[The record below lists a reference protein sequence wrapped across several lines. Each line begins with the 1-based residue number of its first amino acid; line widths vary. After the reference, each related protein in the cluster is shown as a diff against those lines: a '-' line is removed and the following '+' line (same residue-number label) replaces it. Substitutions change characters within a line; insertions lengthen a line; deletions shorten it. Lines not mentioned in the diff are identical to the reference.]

1 MYDTGRRP
9 YGEARSLFVW
19 SAGGESHRGAFAG
32 RGGAGVQPGSR
43 GSGSAAGGSSEVSI
57 PVTRGSAFVRRHP
70 NRDEVS
76 ATTPIDTAA
85 PSTTNC
91 TTEFR
96 RLRPMPRS
104 LARWSAAPNWPMGQN
119 PNRGGRSLRG
129 TRDGRSS
136 GRRATVLVL
145 DADVAQLVEHFTRNE
160 GVPGSSPGVG
170 SSSQPVAW

>member
-19 SAGGESHRGAFAG
+19 SAGGESHRGVFAG
-32 RGGAGVQPGSR
+32 RGGAGLMLGSSV
-43 GSGSAAGGSSEVSI
+43 SGSAAGGSSELSI
-57 PVTRGSAFVRRHP
+57 PGARGSAFVRRHP

-104 LARWSAAPNWPMGQN
+104 LARCAGRPNWPIGQN
-119 PNRGGRSLRG
+119 PNGPGTGGCHGDRSRGG
-129 TRDGRSS
+129 
-136 GRRATVLVL
+136 
-145 DADVAQLVEHFTRNE
+145 
-160 GVPGSSPGVG
+160 
-170 SSSQPVAW
+170 